1 MLSHR
6 FGFGDFKIIQA
17 PHVDNEGDVF
27 NHNKAVSDSDARED
41 HVDGVP
47 HVPVGEH
54 QDVGE
59 VEQGA
64 QNANQHGQ
72 PAVDWMV
79 NVLKIMS
86 INTVSS

>member
-1 MLSHR
+1 MD
-6 FGFGDFKIIQA
+6 G
-17 PHVDNEGDVF
+17 EGDVLE
-27 NHNKAVSDSDARED
+27 HDETVGDGDAGED

-64 QNANQHGQ
+64 ENANQHGQ

>member
-1 MLSHR
+1 MGSEWNI
-6 FGFGDFKIIQA
+6 FKVIQ
-17 PHVDNEGDVF
+17 E
-27 NHNKAVSDSDARED
+27 VSDSHSRED

-47 HVPVGEH
+47 HVPVGEY

-79 NVLKIMS
+79 NVLKIIS